1 MKGNIKKLVFAA
13 LLAAV
18 TCVATLVIHIPSPLN
33 GYINLGDCFVL
44 LSGWLLGPLYGFLAA
59 GVGSALADLFLGY
72 AVYAPATFVIKGL
85 VALAAYLLIK
95 AFGKIKNKT
104 VAYVISGVIAEL
116 IMVGGYYVF
125 EGFMYGFVES
135 AVNILPNGVQ
145 AVAGIVCATILVA
158 VINKTG
164 VLKKYK

>member
-1 MKGNIKKLVFAA
+1 MKRNTKNLVFAA

-44 LSGWLLGPLYGFLAA
+44 LSGWLLGPVYGFLAA
-59 GVGSALADLFLGY
+59 GIGSALADLFLGY

-85 VALAAYLLIK
+85 VAVMAYVMFRSLV
-95 AFGKIKNKT
+95 KIKNKT
-104 VAYVISGVIAEL
+104 LTYVISGIVAEL
-116 IMVGGYYVF
+116 VMVGGYYVF
-125 EGFMYGFVES
+125 EGFMYGFIES
-135 AVNILPNGVQ
+135 AVNIAPNCVQ

-158 VINKTG
+158 VVNKTG
-164 VLKKYK
+164 VMKKF

>member
-1 MKGNIKKLVFAA
+1 MKSNIKKLVLSA

-44 LSGWLLGPLYGFLAA
+44 LAGWFLGPAYGFLAA
-59 GVGSALADLFLGY
+59 GIGSALADLFLGY
-72 AVYAPATFVIKGL
+72 AVYAPATFIIKGL
-85 VALAAYLLIK
+85 VAALACVLFRSL
-95 AFGKIKNKT
+95 GKIKNKILL
-104 VAYVISGVIAEL
+104 YIISGIAAENL
-116 IMVGGYYVF
+116 MVAGYYIF

-135 AVNILPNGVQ
+135 AVNILPNGIQ
-145 AVAGIVCATILVA
+145 AAVGIVCATLLVA
-158 VINKTG
+158 VINKTV

>member
-1 MKGNIKKLVFAA
+1 MKKNIKNLVFAA
-13 LLAAV
+13 LIAAV

-44 LSGWLLGPLYGFLAA
+44 LSGWILGPVYGFLAA
-59 GVGSALADLFLGY
+59 GIGSALADLFLGY

-95 AFGKIKNKT
+95 AFGKIKYKS
-104 VAYVISGVIAEL
+104 VAYILSGIIAEL
-116 IMVGGYYVF
+116 VMIGGYYVF

-135 AVNILPNGVQ
+135 AVNILPNGIQ
-145 AVAGIVCATILVA
+145 AVAGIVSATLLVT
-158 VINKTG
+158 VVNKTG

>member
-1 MKGNIKKLVFAA
+1 MKKNTKNLVFAA

-44 LSGWLLGPLYGFLAA
+44 LSGWLLGPVYGFLAA

-72 AVYAPATFVIKGL
+72 AVYAPATFIIKGL
-85 VALAAYLLIK
+85 VALVAYLLIK
-95 AFGKIKNKT
+95 AFGKINNKT
-104 VAYVISGVIAEL
+104 VAYVLSGIIAEL
-116 IMVGGYYVF
+116 VMIGGYYVF
-125 EGFMYGFVES
+125 EGFMYGFIES

-145 AVAGIVCATILVA
+145 AVAGIVCATLLIA

-164 VLKKYK
+164 VLKKLK

>member
-1 MKGNIKKLVFAA
+1 MKKNTKNLVFAA

-44 LSGWLLGPLYGFLAA
+44 LSGWILGPVYGFLAA
-59 GVGSALADLFLGY
+59 GIGSALADLFLGY
-72 AVYAPATFVIKGL
+72 AVYAPATFIIKGL

-95 AFGKIKNKT
+95 AFCKIKYKT
-104 VAYVISGVIAEL
+104 VAYVLSGIIAEL
-116 IMVGGYYVF
+116 VMIGGYYVF

-145 AVAGIVCATILVA
+145 AVAGIVSATLLIA

-164 VLKKYK
+164 VLKKFK

>member
-1 MKGNIKKLVFAA
+1 MKSNIKKLVFAA
-13 LLAAV
+13 LFAAV
-18 TCVATLVIHIPSPLN
+18 ACVATLVIHIPSPLN
-33 GYINLGDCFVL
+33 GYINLGDCVVL
-44 LSGWLLGPLYGFLAA
+44 LAGWLLGPLYGFLAA
-59 GVGSALADLFLGY
+59 GIGSALADLFLGY

-104 VAYVISGVIAEL
+104 VAYVLSGVIAEL

>member
-1 MKGNIKKLVFAA
+1 MKKNTKNLVFAA
-13 LLAAV
+13 LIAAV

-44 LSGWLLGPLYGFLAA
+44 LSGWILGPVYGFLAA
-59 GVGSALADLFLGY
+59 GIGSALADLFLGY

-95 AFGKIKNKT
+95 AFGKIKYKS
-104 VAYVISGVIAEL
+104 VAYILSGIIAEL
-116 IMVGGYYVF
+116 VMIGGYYVF

-135 AVNILPNGVQ
+135 AVNILPNGIQ
-145 AVAGIVCATILVA
+145 AVAGIVSATLLVT
-158 VINKTG
+158 VVNKTG